1 LVDQTDPFNSQSA
14 PVEPT
19 DLLVSIKNEQ
29 GEQKYKTIEEAIKAL
44 ANSQAFI
51 PTLLNEKKT
60 LEDEIVTLREKAKK
74 ADNID
79 EVLGKLRGQNEDT
92 NREVTPP
99 AGSLSE
105 EAVVNLVRKVLN
117 DTQTESVVKTNR
129 ATVQKALTDK
139 FGEKTGE
146 MVAKKAAEL
155 NTTPEKLG
163 DLAAGNPNLVLAL
176 FQTAGVKSV
185 TPTTS
190 SVHLPHD
197 SNPAPLDKP
206 AKSLLLG
213 ATSKDQKDFMMKV
226 KEEVYRKYDV
236 TT

>member
-1 LVDQTDPFNSQSA
+1 MVDQTDPFNSQPASVD
-14 PVEPT
+14 PL
-19 DLLVSIKNEQ
+19 DLLASIKNEQ
-29 GEQKYKTIEEAIKAL
+29 GEPKYKSLEEGIKAL

-51 PTLLNEKKT
+51 PTLLSEKKT

-105 EAVVNLVRKVLN
+105 EAVVNLVRKVLS
-117 DTQTESVVKTNR
+117 DTQTESVTKTNR
-129 ATVQKALTDK
+129 AAVQKALTDK

-146 MVAKKAAEL
+146 VVAKKAAEL

-197 SNPAPLDKP
+197 PNPAPLDKP